1 MNSPQNSN
9 RFMFFLILINIFI
22 PLFISIIFLAL
33 FPNAVENANYV
44 LIILIMSSFCTTIL
58 PLMIYSVF
66 TRQSIFELIPLKKLS
81 FRNISYIVLL
91 TFLLQ
96 PVGMFVSAL
105 TGIFFNNDAADALQI
120 LSKASIWQM
129 LISAALVPAVC
140 EELIFRGVLLTG
152 YKQNSRFAGAFI
164 TALFFAIMHLNPHQF
179 FYAFILGFVFT
190 YFVYYTKSIF
200 ASMLAHFIINGTSVF
215 TIYILKIYSNIETQ
229 ANALSEMSLKQQ
241 LQQIGIIGIYAFFCS
256 ILFYIVFKS
265 FKHYNEQR
273 KLKFMIPINRSA
285 PVKTPKIITPC
296 FIAIIIVYIL
306 YMSVNYIIFPIIK
319 KYI

>member
-1 MNSPQNSN
+1 
-9 RFMFFLILINIFI
+9 MFFLILVNVFI
-22 PLFISIIFLAL
+22 PLFISITFLAL
-33 FPNAVENANYV
+33 FPNAVKNANYLFIV
-44 LIILIMSSFCTTIL
+44 LIMSSFCTTVL
-58 PLMIYSVF
+58 PLTLYAIF
-66 TRQSIFELIPLKKLS
+66 TKQSIFELIPFKRLS
-81 FRNISYIVLL
+81 FKNIFYIVLL

-96 PVGMFVSAL
+96 PIGMFASAIA
-105 TGIFFNNDAADALQI
+105 GIFFNNDAADALQI
-120 LSKASIWQM
+120 LSKAPIWQM
-129 LISAALVPAVC
+129 LISAALVPAIC
-140 EELIFRGVLLTG
+140 EELIFRGLLLTG
-152 YKQNSRFAGAFI
+152 YKRNSRFAGAFV

-215 TIYILKIYSNIETQ
+215 TIYLLKIYPNIETQ
-229 ANALSEMSLKQQ
+229 TNVLTEMSLKQQ

-273 KLKFMIPINRSA
+273 KLKFMIPINRSEL

-306 YMSVNYIIFPIIK
+306 YMSANYIIFPIIK